1 MQKALA
7 PEISTW
13 PDEDPQLIGSRCDA
27 CGATTF
33 PVQQRCPRCSTHE
46 MSQVLLPVAAPWSL
60 GRRRAS
66 RRGRPT
72 RGRPVELGMAVELT
86 IIPFK
91 PV

>member
-7 PEISTW
+7 SEIWTW

-27 CGATTF
+27 CGAATF

-46 MSQVLLPVAAPWSL
+46 MSQVLLPVAASWLL

-66 RRGRPT
+66 RQGRPAHD
-72 RGRPVELGMAVELT
+72 PPQPSAVER
-86 IIPFK
+86 
-91 PV
+91 